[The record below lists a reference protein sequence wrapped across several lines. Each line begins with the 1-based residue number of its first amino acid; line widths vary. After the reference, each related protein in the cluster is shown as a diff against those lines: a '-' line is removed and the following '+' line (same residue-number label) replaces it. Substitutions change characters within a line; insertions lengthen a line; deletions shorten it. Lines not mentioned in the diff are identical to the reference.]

1 MHKCVFFFLIN
12 SGSSQQ
18 INIATGPKREVP
30 GVPDAF
36 SASSSHGALPP
47 LPSSMSDVYRG
58 RDLKKQLGG
67 SRFPVNLKL
76 HNTDSQYTVN
86 LKNTR
91 FWKTAVTSLHRKKIY
106 TKFFVDIRGSSN
118 SIFIRLTGTEI
129 EEGRGNARTR
139 QHRQTDPSCDYLIT
153 PRASDMLTLGEQG
166 ERVCVLA

>member
-1 MHKCVFFFLIN
+1 VSSSHPPQTEKRKGNGKIRSPVLHWHRKWENSQLYQLLPVLFIARAYNQRVYQYTHKPHAMHKCVFFFLIN

-91 FWKTAVTSLHRKKIY
+91 FWKTAVTSLHRKKNIY
-106 TKFFVDIRGSSN
+106 
-118 SIFIRLTGTEI
+118 
-129 EEGRGNARTR
+129 
-139 QHRQTDPSCDYLIT
+139 
-153 PRASDMLTLGEQG
+153 
-166 ERVCVLA
+166 